1 MRVPITRVDP
11 SLPLPTYAT
20 DGAVG
25 FDFSTRVTAG
35 VAPGGMAR
43 IPANLIVATPPGY
56 MLLVAVRSSTPHR
69 TGLRLSNAIGV
80 VDQDYAGPGDEIHID
95 VWNPTDQT
103 VVVERGDR
111 IAQGIFVSVAVA
123 TWDERETPDAPTR
136 GGFGSTG

>member
-20 DGAVG
+20 AGAVG
-25 FDFSTRVTAG
+25 FDFSTRVTTE

-43 IPANLIVATPPGY
+43 IPSNLIVATPPGY

>member
-25 FDFSTRVTAG
+25 FDFSTRVTTE

-43 IPANLIVATPPGY
+43 IPSNLIVATPPGY